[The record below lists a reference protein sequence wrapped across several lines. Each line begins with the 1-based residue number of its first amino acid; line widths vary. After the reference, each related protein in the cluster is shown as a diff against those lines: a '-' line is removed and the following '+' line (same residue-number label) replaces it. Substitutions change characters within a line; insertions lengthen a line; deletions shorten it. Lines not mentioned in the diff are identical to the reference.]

1 MKAKVHEETDDNIT
15 VCTYPVPLLK
25 HSCSHNCLFHE
36 QVILTALV
44 LPLIIVI
51 FILTSVTL
59 IQKSLAKKE
68 HH

>member
-15 VCTYPVPLLK
+15 VCTYPVSLLK
-25 HSCSHNCLFHE
+25 HCCSHNCLFHDH
-36 QVILTALV
+36 VILTALV